1 MVLSSTIRPGAP
13 LSVLLPARA
22 FVVSGVRVPDRLP
35 GAVFSVPESAGDAGA
50 AGAAGT
56 GPVAGACAAVA
67 SALVVGV
74 SL

>member
-22 FVVSGVRVPDRLP
+22 FVVSGVRVLDRPP
-35 GAVFSVPESAGDAGA
+35 GAVFSVPGS

-56 GPVAGACAAVA
+56 GPVAGAGAAVA
-67 SALVVGV
+67 SALAVGV
-74 SL
+74 SW